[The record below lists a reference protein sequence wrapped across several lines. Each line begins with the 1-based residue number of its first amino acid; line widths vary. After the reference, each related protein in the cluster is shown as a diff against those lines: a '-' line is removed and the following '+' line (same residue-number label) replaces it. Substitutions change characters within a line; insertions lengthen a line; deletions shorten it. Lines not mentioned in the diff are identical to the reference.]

1 MRQREGQAADR
12 KICTSGSFLGGTCYN
27 LLNLQ
32 QGVFIINYVFAM
44 AKHSIEMRNI
54 MKKKCLSFLLY
65 VALLPALAGC
75 TDSGRASE
83 PKRVTVASAEE
94 ALKELE
100 EGNEEF
106 MSGNTA
112 KLRADLAEN
121 GQAPYAVVITCSDS
135 RVAPEVLF
143 NTTMGELFTIR
154 TAGNVVD
161 EFEIGSVEYG
171 AEHLG
176 APLIVVMGHTNCG
189 AVSAAVSG
197 EAEGFIQ
204 NIIDEIAPSVEE
216 ARKTESDEK
225 AVSALAEDLNI
236 QNTIQ
241 KLRTSTILSHLESEG
256 KVTIIGAKYDI
267 EDGSVEIL
275 E

>member
-1 MRQREGQAADR
+1 MR
-12 KICTSGSFLGGTCYN
+12 
-27 LLNLQ
+27 
-32 QGVFIINYVFAM
+32 
-44 AKHSIEMRNI
+44 
-54 MKKKCLSFLLY
+54 KKCFSFMLCAASLS
-65 VALLPALAGC
+65 ALLAGC
-75 TDSGRASE
+75 ANSDSASE
-83 PKRVTVASAEE
+83 PKRITITSAEE
-94 ALKELE
+94 ALQELKD
-100 EGNEEF
+100 GNAEF
-106 MSGNTA
+106 ISGNTA
-112 KLRADLAEN
+112 ELRADLAEN

-176 APLIVVMGHTNCG
+176 APLIVVMGHSNCG

-204 NIIDEIAPSVEE
+204 NIVDEIAPSVEE
-216 ARKTESDEK
+216 ARKTETEE
-225 AVSALAEDLNI
+225 SAIATLAEYLNI
-236 QNTIQ
+236 QNTIE
-241 KLRTSTILSHLESEG
+241 KLRTSTILSQLESEG
-256 KVTIIGAKYDI
+256 KIRIIGARYNI
-267 EDGSVEIL
+267 VDGSVEFL

>member
-1 MRQREGQAADR
+1 
-12 KICTSGSFLGGTCYN
+12 
-27 LLNLQ
+27 
-32 QGVFIINYVFAM
+32 
-44 AKHSIEMRNI
+44 MRN
-54 MKKKCLSFLLY
+54 KCLSLMLCA
-65 VALLPALAGC
+65 ALIPALAGC
-75 TDSGRASE
+75 ANSDKASE
-83 PKRVTVASAEE
+83 PKRITVASAEE
-94 ALKELE
+94 ALRELK

-106 MSGNTA
+106 ISGNTA
-112 KLRADLAEN
+112 GLRADLAEN

-171 AEHLG
+171 VEHLG
-176 APLIVVMGHTNCG
+176 APVIVVMGHSNCG

-204 NIIDEIAPSVEE
+204 NILDEIIPSVEE
-216 ARKTESDEK
+216 AKKIETDES
-225 AVSALAEDLNI
+225 AISALAENLNI
-236 QNTIQ
+236 QNTIS
-241 KLRTSTILSHLESEG
+241 KLHTSTILSHLESEG
-256 KVTIIGAKYDI
+256 NVKIIGAKYDI
-267 EDGSVEIL
+267 KDGSVEFL

>member
-1 MRQREGQAADR
+1 MRITKD
-12 KICTSGSFLGGTCYN
+12 
-27 LLNLQ
+27 
-32 QGVFIINYVFAM
+32 
-44 AKHSIEMRNI
+44 
-54 MKKKCLSFLLY
+54 
-65 VALLPALAGC
+65 
-75 TDSGRASE
+75 
-83 PKRVTVASAEE
+83 SAEE
-94 ALKELE
+94 ALKELK

-106 MSGNTA
+106 ISGNTA
-112 KLRADLAEN
+112 ELRADLAEN

-171 AEHLG
+171 VEHLG
-176 APLIVVMGHTNCG
+176 APLIVVMGHSNCG

-204 NIIDEIAPSVEE
+204 DIIDEITPSVTE
-216 ARKTESDEK
+216 AKKTETDE
-225 AVSALAEDLNI
+225 SAIAAQAENLNI

-241 KLRTSTILSHLESEG
+241 KLRTSTIISHLESEG
-256 KVTIIGAKYDI
+256 DVKIIGAKYDI
-267 EDGSVEIL
+267 KDGSVEFL

>member
-1 MRQREGQAADR
+1 MR
-12 KICTSGSFLGGTCYN
+12 
-27 LLNLQ
+27 
-32 QGVFIINYVFAM
+32 
-44 AKHSIEMRNI
+44 
-54 MKKKCLSFLLY
+54 KKCFSVILCTVLIS
-65 VALLPALAGC
+65 ALAGC
-75 TDSGRASE
+75 ANSDRASE
-83 PKRVTVASAEE
+83 PERVEVVSAEE
-94 ALKELE
+94 ALNELM

-106 MSGNTA
+106 TSGNTE

-143 NTTMGELFTIR
+143 HTTMGEIFTIR

-161 EFEIGSVEYG
+161 SFEIGSVEYG
-171 AEHLG
+171 VEHLG
-176 APLIVVMGHTNCG
+176 APLVVVMGHSNCG
-189 AVSAAVSG
+189 AVSAALGG
-197 EAEGFIQ
+197 EAEGSIQ

-216 ARKTESDEK
+216 AKKRETEES

-241 KLRTSTILSHLESEG
+241 KLRTSTILSHLETEG
-256 KVTIIGAKYDI
+256 EVKIIGAKYDI
-267 EDGSVEIL
+267 KDGTVEIL

>member
-1 MRQREGQAADR
+1 M
-12 KICTSGSFLGGTCYN
+12 
-27 LLNLQ
+27 
-32 QGVFIINYVFAM
+32 
-44 AKHSIEMRNI
+44 
-54 MKKKCLSFLLY
+54 
-65 VALLPALAGC
+65 
-75 TDSGRASE
+75 
-83 PKRVTVASAEE
+83 
-94 ALKELE
+94 
-100 EGNEEF
+100 
-106 MSGNTA
+106 
-112 KLRADLAEN
+112 
-121 GQAPYAVVITCSDS
+121 ITCSDS

-161 EFEIGSVEYG
+161 KFEIGSVEYSV
-171 AEHLG
+171 EHLG
-176 APLIVVMGHTNCG
+176 VPLVVVMGHSNCG

-204 NIIDEIAPSVEE
+204 NIIDEITPSVVEAKKVETEE
-216 ARKTESDEK
+216 RAI
-225 AVSALAEDLNI
+225 AALAENLNI

-256 KVTIIGAKYDI
+256 NVKIIGAKYDI

>member
-1 MRQREGQAADR
+1 MRKRVL
-12 KICTSGSFLGGTCYN
+12 SVMLGVT
-27 LLNLQ
+27 LL
-32 QGVFIINYVFAM
+32 I
-44 AKHSIEMRNI
+44 
-54 MKKKCLSFLLY
+54 
-65 VALLPALAGC
+65 ALAGC
-75 TDSGRASE
+75 ADSGKGAE

-106 MSGNTA
+106 ISGNTA
-112 KLRADLAEN
+112 ELRADLAEN

-143 NTTMGELFTIR
+143 HTTMGELFTIR

-161 EFEIGSVEYG
+161 QFEIGSVEYG

-176 APLIVVMGHTNCG
+176 APLIVVMGHSNCG
-189 AVSAAVSG
+189 AVSAALSG
-197 EAEGFIQ
+197 ESEGFIQ
-204 NIIDEIAPSVEE
+204 NIIDEIIPSVEE
-216 ARKTESDEK
+216 AKKTETEED
-225 AVSALAEDLNI
+225 AIAARAEDLNI
-236 QNTIQ
+236 QNTIR

-256 KVTIIGAKYDI
+256 DVKIIGAKYDI
-267 EDGSVEIL
+267 KDGAVEFL

>member
-1 MRQREGQAADR
+1 MR
-12 KICTSGSFLGGTCYN
+12 
-27 LLNLQ
+27 
-32 QGVFIINYVFAM
+32 
-44 AKHSIEMRNI
+44 
-54 MKKKCLSFLLY
+54 KKVLSFMLCA
-65 VALLPALAGC
+65 ALLTALAGC
-75 TDSGRASE
+75 ADSGKGSE

-106 MSGNTA
+106 ISGNTA
-112 KLRADLAEN
+112 ELRADLAEN

-143 NTTMGELFTIR
+143 HTTMGELFTIR

-161 EFEIGSVEYG
+161 QFEIGSVEYG

-176 APLIVVMGHTNCG
+176 APLIVVMGHSNCG
-189 AVSAAVSG
+189 AVSAALSG
-197 EAEGFIQ
+197 ESEGSIQ
-204 NIIDEIAPSVEE
+204 NIIDEITPSVEE
-216 ARKTESDEK
+216 AKKTETEED
-225 AVSALAEDLNI
+225 AIAAQAEDLNI
-236 QNTIQ
+236 QNTIR

-256 KVTIIGAKYDI
+256 DVKIIGAKYDI
-267 EDGSVEIL
+267 KDGTVEFL

>member
-1 MRQREGQAADR
+1 MR
-12 KICTSGSFLGGTCYN
+12 
-27 LLNLQ
+27 
-32 QGVFIINYVFAM
+32 
-44 AKHSIEMRNI
+44 
-54 MKKKCLSFLLY
+54 KKCLGFMLCAVLVS
-65 VALLPALAGC
+65 VLAGC
-75 TDSGRASE
+75 TNAGKDSE

-94 ALKELE
+94 ALNELM
-100 EGNEEF
+100 EGNKEF
-106 MSGNTA
+106 TSGNTA
-112 KLRADLAEN
+112 ELRADLAEN

-143 NTTMGELFTIR
+143 HTTMGEIFTIR

-176 APLIVVMGHTNCG
+176 APLVVVMGHSNCG
-189 AVSAAVSG
+189 AVGAALGG
-197 EAEGFIQ
+197 EAEGSIQ
-204 NIIDEIAPSVEE
+204 NIIDEITPSVEE
-216 ARKTESDEK
+216 AKKKETDES
-225 AVSALAEDLNI
+225 AIAALAEDLNI

-256 KVTIIGAKYDI
+256 EVKIIGAKYDI
-267 EDGSVEIL
+267 KDGTVEIL

>member
-1 MRQREGQAADR
+1 MLCA
-12 KICTSGSFLGGTCYN
+12 
-27 LLNLQ
+27 
-32 QGVFIINYVFAM
+32 
-44 AKHSIEMRNI
+44 
-54 MKKKCLSFLLY
+54 
-65 VALLPALAGC
+65 ALLSALAGC
-75 TDSGRASE
+75 ASSDSASE
-83 PKRVTVASAEE
+83 PKRITVSSAEE
-94 ALKELE
+94 ALQELK
-100 EGNEEF
+100 EGNAEF
-106 MSGNTA
+106 ISGNTA
-112 KLRADLAEN
+112 ALRADLAEN

-176 APLIVVMGHTNCG
+176 APLIVVMGHSNCG

-204 NIIDEIAPSVEE
+204 NIVEEIAPSVEE
-216 ARKTESDEK
+216 AKKTETEES
-225 AVSALAEDLNI
+225 AIAALAEYLNI
-236 QNTIQ
+236 QNTIE
-241 KLRTSTILSHLESEG
+241 KLRTSTILSQLESEG
-256 KVTIIGAKYDI
+256 KIRIIGAKYNI
-267 EDGSVEIL
+267 VDGTVEFL

>member
-1 MRQREGQAADR
+1 MR
-12 KICTSGSFLGGTCYN
+12 
-27 LLNLQ
+27 
-32 QGVFIINYVFAM
+32 
-44 AKHSIEMRNI
+44 
-54 MKKKCLSFLLY
+54 KKCLCFMLC
-65 VALLPALAGC
+65 VALTPAIAGC
-75 TDSGRASE
+75 TSSGEDSE
-83 PKRVTVASAEE
+83 PKRITVESADE
-94 ALKELE
+94 ALKELK

-106 MSGNTA
+106 ISGNTEE
-112 KLRADLAEN
+112 LRADLAEN

-143 NTTMGELFTIR
+143 HTTMGELFTIR

-171 AEHLG
+171 VEHLG
-176 APLIVVMGHTNCG
+176 APLVVVMGHSNCG

-204 NIIDEIAPSVEE
+204 NIIEEINPSVEE
-216 ARKTESDEK
+216 AKKTETDES
-225 AVSALAEDLNI
+225 AIAALAENLNI

-241 KLRTSTILSHLESEG
+241 KLRTSEMLSHLESEG
-256 KVTIIGAKYDI
+256 NVKIIGAKYDI
-267 EDGSVEIL
+267 KDGSVEFL